1 MGNNK
6 IIKQVLLFG
15 IFISMFVA
23 FFPVVE
29 VRSFEYEDVTLDIN
43 ALFQFQNDAVKKGHL
58 TENVSIHVDLPSDS
72 WNIKDIE
79 LNFTE
84 INFEPELKI
93 IENNT
98 SHGTFKRVYNKN
110 PSPEQHIFAQAVQLE
125 IEDSSLIYGVYIY
138 GYNYLSHP
146 GTPFIQLQGFDSN
159 NKHPN
164 GTIFRSVV
172 LNMSDSPDWY
182 LQEFDVPF
190 LLNPGNYSIVLNGIG
205 IPAYSVSNAG
215 FYWGYNGIDPIY
227 SKLYTSEFIDSW
239 GAGVSGEPFL
249 YKIIQK
255 LNTTIYP
262 EAINMTAELDSQ
274 SFPVSNA
281 NGHGK
286 GYLKRNQINYHAN
299 KQKVEIKVK
308 NNKTQHLRFNTVYNF
323 NIYNLYNSTGT
334 ATIKYNNSIEWNVF
348 PEITR
353 YSNNDTVRFYYPRN
367 WENIQVTRDS
377 LNITSEVII
386 DSLHNIII
394 IPNSTIQNNADWII
408 SGLSPRINI
417 DLNAPKL
424 EFATGQELSFSLGSN
439 SFQGK
444 YIFRLYDPLGLLEFQ
459 TEKFIP
465 PDDNIFSY
473 NIPTS
478 AIEGEYT
485 AFVFW
490 NNETDAGVESIT
502 FSIIYAGLIPQD
514 FDFSLLII
522 IGLITIGSVATMSTG
537 YVVTKKIKSNKR
549 EKLNRILEKCNDIM
563 NLKYV
568 IVLDPKTGI
577 DLFSQSFEKKQLD
590 PTLIA
595 GFLQAIHNFG
605 DEVLEGV
612 KESKTVKVE
621 YKDSIIVMTDFI
633 NVRLITILKS
643 NPSKNFL
650 YSLETLAYHIYKYYG
665 KLIDNFK
672 GSLKPFRSIIKL
684 VESNLEI
691 SLRYPMTIKINKKVK
706 LSQQENQVI
715 KRALDLMKQNSFSHF
730 YAVYLLPEND
740 CNPSDY
746 DVILE
751 LIKKGIFQPIRKGYD

>member
-1 MGNNK
+1 
-6 IIKQVLLFG
+6 
-15 IFISMFVA
+15 MFVA

-29 VRSFEYEDVTLDIN
+29 VKSFEYEDVTLDIN
-43 ALFQFQNDAVKKGHL
+43 TLFQFQNDAVKKGLL
-58 TENVSIHVDLPSDS
+58 TENVSIHVDLPSES

-98 SHGTFKRVYNKN
+98 LHGTFKRVYNKN

-125 IEDSSLIYGVYIY
+125 IEDPSLIYGVYIY

-146 GTPFIQLQGFDSN
+146 GTPSIQLQGFEPS

-164 GTIFRSVV
+164 GTIFRSVA

-182 LQEFDVPF
+182 LQEFDVPI
-190 LLNPGNYSIVLNGIG
+190 LLNPGNYSIVLNGMG
-205 IPAYSVSNAG
+205 IPTYSVTNAG
-215 FYWGYNGIDPIY
+215 FYWAYNGIDPIH
-227 SKLYTSEFIDSW
+227 SKLYASEFIDSW
-239 GAGVSGEPFL
+239 GVGVSGEPFL
-249 YKIIQK
+249 YKVIEK

-262 EAINMTAELDSQ
+262 EAINMTAELDAQ
-274 SFPVSNA
+274 SFPVSNGS
-281 NGHGK
+281 GHGK

-299 KQKVEIKVK
+299 KQKVEIKIK
-308 NNKTQHLRFNTVYNF
+308 NNKTQHLRFNTVYSF

-353 YSNNDTVRFYYPRN
+353 HSNNDTVRFNYPRN

-386 DSLHNIII
+386 DTLHNIII
-394 IPNSTIQNNADWII
+394 IPNSTILNNADWII
-408 SGLSPRINI
+408 SGISPSINI

-424 EFATGQELSFSLGSN
+424 EFATGQELSFSLGSH

-465 PDDNIFSY
+465 PDDKIFSY
-473 NIPTS
+473 NIPAS

-522 IGLITIGSVATMSTG
+522 IGLITIGSVATLSTG
-537 YVVTKKIKSNKR
+537 YVVTKKVKSNKR
-549 EKLNRILEKCNDIM
+549 EKLNLILEKCNDIM

-684 VESNLEI
+684 VESDLEI

-730 YAVYLLPEND
+730 YAVYLLPENE
-740 CNPSDY
+740 CNPRDY
-746 DVILE
+746 DVILG